1 MLFLVVFLKYFLSY
15 IKTLLDPNRNLS
27 LMALY
32 SSRRF
37 GDFVVQLL
45 YPYSVSIHLGESIL
59 VRRVYRYCTISI
71 YHNDTIA
78 DLVSIDIVDVY
89 FVLVM
94 DSVHACYASVECRA
108 GVVTFLFHNEKGL
121 K

>member
-1 MLFLVVFLKYFLSY
+1 MFFLVVFLNYFLID

-45 YPYSVSIHLGESIL
+45 YPYSVSIHMGEPIL
-59 VRRVYRYCTISI
+59 VGRVYRDYIC
-71 YHNDTIA
+71 NDH
-78 DLVSIDIVDVY
+78 
-89 FVLVM
+89 F
-94 DSVHACYASVECRA
+94 
-108 GVVTFLFHNEKGL
+108 
-121 K
+121 